1 MNFFGH
7 AAIAGRFESHPV
19 FALGA
24 MLPDF
29 CGMLGL
35 RVPGPAEGVLGAGVR
50 FHHVTDHAFHEL
62 ERFRSLYRDAVALLD
77 GRGVRRGTARAAA
90 HVGVELLLDAE
101 LAESDDARALYLAAL
116 AAAQAPELLSDS
128 AFTSAF
134 TGEERER
141 LARLAGTL
149 AERGV
154 AKRPSTVAVVTR
166 LERALGSR
174 QRLAIRAEDV
184 PFVSDWVELFRE
196 RVVASAPALV
206 RELTSEIER
215 RLAA

>member
-7 AAIAGRFESHPV
+7 AAIAGYFDADPV

-35 RVPGPAEGVLGAGVR
+35 RAPEPAPGPLAAGVR

-62 ERFRSLYRDAVALLD
+62 SAFQGLTRAATEEL
-77 GRGVRRGTARAAA
+77 GRLGVRRGTARAVA

-101 LAESDDARALYLAAL
+101 LAENDAALTIYLAAL
-116 AAAQAPELLSDS
+116 DAGSAPEPLSS
-128 AFTSAF
+128 APFTDD
-134 TGEERER
+134 ER
-141 LARLAGTL
+141 ARLGRLIVTL
-149 AERGV
+149 GERGV
-154 AKRPSTVAVVTR
+154 AKRPSSTSVAER
-166 LERALGSR
+166 LERALAR
-174 QRLAIRAEDV
+174 RPRLALTSGDV
-184 PFVSDWVELFRE
+184 PRVSEWVELFRG
-196 RVVASAPALV
+196 RVVASSRVLV
-206 RELTSEIER
+206 SELTSDIER